1 VKYLIVLVAVAV
13 GLWLLFGRASR
24 RGSVGSG
31 RSGRSGRPA
40 ADAEAM
46 IACAH
51 CGVHLPRGDAV
62 ADGALIYCSEA
73 HRIAG
78 PAAK

>member
-1 VKYLIVLVAVAV
+1 MKYLIVLVAVAV

-31 RSGRSGRPA
+31 RPGRPA
-40 ADAEAM
+40 VDTEAM
-46 IACAH
+46 VVCAH

-62 ADGALIYCSEA
+62 ADGALVYCSEA

>member
-1 VKYLIVLVAVAV
+1 MKYVIVLVAVAV

-24 RGSVGSG
+24 RGSVGPG
-31 RSGRSGRPA
+31 RRGRPA
-40 ADAEAM
+40 VDAEAM
-46 IACAH
+46 VACAH

-62 ADGALIYCSEA
+62 ADGALVYCSEA